1 MLTFR
6 DIRQAQ
12 IDGPTAI
19 TIGNFDGLHLGHQ
32 MLLDQTKR
40 IAREWEADAQG
51 GDATKTGRQMR
62 TALLTFDSSPAV
74 GLSPPGALAADDK
87 CAVND

>member
-40 IAREWEADAQG
+40 IARGWEADAQ
-51 GDATKTGRQMR
+51 
-62 TALLTFDSSPAV
+62 PARRRSQA
-74 GLSPPGALAADDK
+74 GIADGHCD
-87 CAVND
+87 V